1 MKMAL
6 CLAGKP
12 STMEFCYPSLK
23 KHLLDVYNPDVF
35 ACSDEQGDRID
46 QLYSPKL
53 SSIIGQDYIT
63 HQFESRLSQYYI
75 CQTEP
80 MKDLSVNWK
89 VRRCGEMLKEWEDD
103 VLGEKYDVVAFSR
116 FDVKFLHI
124 APIEIPEPNTLYMP
138 IVDGLLTPADQ
149 NGLHF
154 GGYSTQLCWMS
165 SDVAQ
170 KFSYFY
176 NSMDKLYQRRNGW
189 HNEIMFK
196 MYCDQVGIIPKL
208 VDISMMI
215 IRGTNANPLAT
226 DLNPLSKYPEFL

>member
-1 MKMAL
+1 VKMAL

-12 STMEFCYPSLK
+12 STMEFCYPSIK
-23 KHLLDVYNPDVF
+23 EHILDVYNPDVF
-35 ACSDEQGDRID
+35 VCSDEQRDRID
-46 QLYSPKL
+46 QLYNPVVTD
-53 SSIIGQDYIT
+53 IYAQEYIT
-63 HQFESRLSQYYI
+63 HQFEGRLPRYTI

-80 MKDLSVNWK
+80 LKDLSVNWK
-89 VRRCGEMLKEWEDD
+89 VRRCGEELKLHEI
-103 VLGEKYDVVAFSR
+103 LLCEKYDVVAFSR

-138 IVDGLLTPADQ
+138 TVDGLLTNADQ
-149 NGLHF
+149 FGLHF

-170 KFSYFY
+170 KFSHFY
-176 NSMDKLYQRRNGW
+176 DHMDELYQKRNGW
-189 HNEIMFK
+189 HNEVMFK

-215 IRGTNANPLAT
+215 IRGTNDNPLAT
-226 DLNPLSKYPEFL
+226 DLNPLSKYPQFM